1 VTKTSYDRLPLFL
14 SASFAH
20 AAVMGQWSIL
30 LSAALFLPW
39 LSFAWA
45 VKPNVGVP
53 LLGTSLSWRSGLA
66 MATLTALSLLMMP
79 TWPREWVG
87 QLSGTPHFSPLR
99 TGVGALTIAALLRWR
114 RPEARLVALL
124 GVVPQ
129 SPYAYEVLP
138 LFLVPQTRAQTY
150 VLVIG
155 SDIVMAVNA
164 LTRGMGKS
172 THLLLNSLAIVVAMY
187 LPALVMVL
195 RRPNEGCLPT
205 WLERLSQRF
214 PRSLR
219 GRAPVVAP

>member
-1 VTKTSYDRLPLFL
+1 MTALT
-14 SASFAH
+14 
-20 AAVMGQWSIL
+20 L
-30 LSAALFLPW
+30 LSL
-39 LSFAWA
+39 
-45 VKPNVGVP
+45 VV
-53 LLGTSLSWRSGLA
+53 
-66 MATLTALSLLMMP
+66 MP
-79 TWPREWVG
+79 TWPREWLG

-99 TGVGALTIAALLRWR
+99 TGVGAVTILALLRWR

-155 SDIVMAVNA
+155 SDVVMAVNA
-164 LTRGMGKS
+164 LTRGMDRT

-195 RRPNEGCLPT
+195 RRPNEGLLPA
-205 WLERLSQRF
+205 WLERFSQRF
-214 PRSLR
+214 PASLR
-219 GRAPVVAP
+219 GRVPALPH